1 MKNCIKRKC
10 SRMKTES
17 LKYYIY
23 LIVLIL
29 LMPTISGAQTIVK
42 TSNASI
48 SEEQAA
54 KEIRRYI
61 FLRTGT
67 APSIVT
73 ANTYSAFPSGDV
85 IVVAE
90 NNSSI
95 ITELKPDYG
104 SVDAPI
110 SDDRIGYLIKSVS
123 KDSRNVLVIC
133 GADTTTTLR
142 AAYRFAE
149 LIGCHFN
156 LGGDAIPDNRL
167 TYPIDISAFDEKGL
181 PWFEMR
187 GILPFHNFL
196 AGPDFWST
204 EDYKSVIT
212 QQAKMGLNFFGL
224 HLYTEKGDPKSLDG
238 PEPHLWIG
246 HKDDV
251 NPNGTIK
258 DEGAYEAHWASTYR
272 TKDNS
277 WSGTPIKTTDF
288 SNGADKLFAYDE
300 MASDAMGFAHPITQA
315 EKAEVINNVGFLLQ
329 KSFTHAKQMGVKTA
343 IGHEAPL
350 GFEPGYRKHLIT
362 KDWIR
367 GVPEEVQHR
376 IRWHGLNLPENDKV
390 TNEIFNKTL
399 LEGIFTRIART
410 HPLDYY
416 WLWTYETWSYNGHQ
430 LSKNQI
436 ENVALNYKYCYDV
449 LEETNAPFKLATF
462 GWKVGSAGGDGEAIE
477 FHDDLPLEVPFGGLW
492 DNAGSMNEVLPTGRP
507 GWSSCWYE
515 EDWGLIQ
522 PQLRVMGIFNEVG
535 HSLNYG
541 GVQAHIA
548 KHWRL
553 NSIALNSAAHA
564 ALIWGNRGPVAID
577 LSTVDQGYSNY
588 PIFDM
593 WETSFDQQPEDF
605 VNWITAFYIDW
616 AEANFGPERATEIGN
631 LFAKADRLG
640 EPKFTGE
647 GIQGSIPRSSRFLP
661 SALNE
666 LEDNDP
672 TSITDPK
679 FLDAIHI
686 YTEFCSYKD
695 DIVGTGNIDRYMYWY
710 HFFQG
715 QIDLLKLSIY
725 RELYVNEINQAEN
738 ADSIISTF
746 SRLMTHEIQRVR
758 SVSEL
763 GVIAQL
769 QQSTLIDRIRASEE
783 MGISTPI
790 STSYEGSNMVRAM
803 PEITQIYK
811 GGNFEQK
818 VIFTGN
824 TAVSNPKIYYREI
837 GSNLAF
843 FEVNLLSTNSSDYV
857 YKATLSDPGF
867 DFEYYIE
874 GTMDGETVTYPVTG
888 GNDTININ
896 KTVIRVTEIPFAP
909 TELEEANIPK
919 PTDKIEVLVY
929 PNPTFDFFSVAL
941 LQEIKSIQ
949 IYTTSGQLVYYQNNP
964 DAIIGIEEL
973 ASGIYLIKVATD
985 EMVGYS
991 KLIKL

>member
-1 MKNCIKRKC
+1 MQIIA
-10 SRMKTES
+10 SF
-17 LKYYIY
+17 KYHVFFIGLLL
-23 LIVLIL
+23 LI
-29 LMPTISGAQTIVK
+29 PTISGAQTIVK

-73 ANTYSAFPSGDV
+73 ANTYTSFPSGDV

-104 SVDAPI
+104 SVDAPS
-110 SDDRIGYLIKSVS
+110 SDDRIGYLIKSIS

-133 GADTTTTLR
+133 GADSITTLR

-156 LGGDAIPDNRL
+156 LDGDVVPDDKL
-167 TYPIDISAFDEKGL
+167 AYPIDISAFDEKGL
-181 PWFEMR
+181 PWFEIR

-212 QQAKMGLNFFGL
+212 QLSKMGMNFFGL
-224 HLYTEKGDPKSLDG
+224 HLYTEKGDPNSLDG

-251 NPNGTIK
+251 NLDGTIK
-258 DEGAYEAHWASTYR
+258 EEGAYEAHWASTYR
-272 TKDNS
+272 TKENS
-277 WSGTPIKTTDF
+277 WSGTPIKTTGF

-300 MASDAMGFAHPITQA
+300 MASDAMGFTHPTTQS

-329 KSFTHAKQMGVKTA
+329 KSFTHARQMGVKTA

-367 GVPEEVQHR
+367 GVPEEVQYR
-376 IRWHGLNLPENDKV
+376 MRWHGINIPEDTKI

-399 LEGIFTRIART
+399 LEGMFTRIART

-430 LSKNQI
+430 LSKKQI
-436 ENVALNYKYCYDV
+436 ENVASNYKYCNEV
-449 LEETNAPFKLATF
+449 LQETNAPFKLATF
-462 GWKVGSAGGDGEAIE
+462 GWKVGSAGGDGDALE

-492 DNAGSMNEVLPTGRP
+492 DNAGSMWAVLPTGRP

-535 HSLNYG
+535 HSLNNG

-553 NSIALNSAAHA
+553 NSVAPNSAAHA
-564 ALIWGNRGPVAID
+564 ALIWENRGPIVDD
-577 LSTVDQGYSNY
+577 LSTVDQGHNNY
-588 PIFDM
+588 PMFDI
-593 WETSFDQQPEDF
+593 WETSFNQQPEDF
-605 VNWITAFYIDW
+605 VNWITAFYRNW
-616 AEANFGPERATEIGN
+616 AEANFGSERATEIGD

-672 TSITDPK
+672 TSITDPT
-679 FLDAIHI
+679 FLDAIHF

-695 DIVGTGNIDRYMYWY
+695 DIVGTGNKDRYMYWY

-715 QIDLLKLSIY
+715 QIDLLKLATH

-738 ADSIISTF
+738 ADSIINTF

-783 MGISTPI
+783 MGISIPI
-790 STSYEGSNMVRAM
+790 STAYEGEPHVRAM
-803 PEITQIYK
+803 PEVSQIYQN
-811 GGNFEQK
+811 GSFDQK
-818 VIFTGN
+818 VIFIGN
-824 TAVSNPKIYYREI
+824 GTVSNTKMHYREI
-837 GSNLAF
+837 GSTLGF
-843 FEVNLLSTNSSDYV
+843 SDLVLSSVNSSGNV
-857 YKATLSDPGF
+857 FKANIVDPGF

-874 GTMDGETVTYPVTG
+874 GTIDGDTVTYPVTG
-888 GNDTININ
+888 GNGANNIN
-896 KTVIRVTEIPFAP
+896 KTVIRVIEVPFVP
-909 TELEEANIPK
+909 TELEEVKIPK
-919 PTDKIEVLVY
+919 SKDKIELLVY
-929 PNPTFDFFSVAL
+929 PNPTSDYFNVAL
-941 LQEIKSIQ
+941 TREINEIQ
-949 IYTTSGQLVYYQNNP
+949 IYNTSGQLILQVNDTNGPISITDFSQ
-964 DAIIGIEEL
+964 
-973 ASGIYLIKVATD
+973 GIYIIRVVTN
-985 EMVGYS
+985 EIIGYS
-991 KLIKL
+991 KIIKL

>member
-1 MKNCIKRKC
+1 MATKRRK
-10 SRMKTES
+10 KTECS
-17 LKYYIY
+17 KMKAATLKYQVFF
-23 LIVLIL
+23 IVLML
-29 LMPTISGAQTIVK
+29 LIPIINSAQTIVK

-54 KEIRRYI
+54 NEIRRYI

-67 APSIVT
+67 APSVVT
-73 ANTYSAFPSGDV
+73 ADTYVAFPYGD
-85 IVVAE
+85 IILIAE
-90 NNSSI
+90 NNSAI

-104 SVDAPI
+104 NVDAP
-110 SDDRIGYLIKSVS
+110 SSNNRMGYLIKSIS

-133 GADTTTTLR
+133 GTDSITTLR

-156 LGGDAIPDNRL
+156 LGGDVIPDNRL
-167 TYPIDISAFDEKGL
+167 AYPIDISEFDEKGI

-212 QQAKMGLNFFGL
+212 QLAKMGMNFFGL
-224 HLYTEKGDPKSLDG
+224 HLYVEKGDPKSLDG

-246 HKDDV
+246 HKNDV
-251 NPNGTIK
+251 NTDGTIK
-258 DEGAYEAHWASTYR
+258 EQGAYESHWASTYR
-272 TKDNS
+272 TTENS

-288 SNGADKLFAYDE
+288 SNGANKLFAYDE
-300 MASDAMGFAHPITQA
+300 MASDAKGFAYPITQS

-329 KSFTHAKQMGVKTA
+329 KSFTHARQIGVKTA
-343 IGHEAPL
+343 IGHEVPL

-367 GVPEEVQHR
+367 GVPEEVQYR
-376 IRWHGLNLPENDKV
+376 MQWYGINTPEDTKV

-430 LSKNQI
+430 LSKKQI
-436 ENVALNYKYCYDV
+436 ENVASNYKYCYEV
-449 LEETNAPFKLATF
+449 LKETNAPFKLATF
-462 GWKVGSAGGDGEAIE
+462 GWKVGSAGENGDALA

-492 DNAGSMNEVLPTGRP
+492 DNAGSMWAVLPTGRP

-515 EDWGLIQ
+515 EDWGLLQ
-522 PQLRVMGIFNEVG
+522 PQLRVMSIFNEVG

-541 GVQAHIA
+541 GVQTHIA

-553 NSIALNSAAHA
+553 NSVAPNSAAHA
-564 ALIWGNRGPVAID
+564 ALIWENRGLIAND

-588 PIFDM
+588 PLFDI
-593 WETSFDQQPEDF
+593 WETSFNQQPGDF
-605 VNWITAFYIDW
+605 VNWITTFYRDW
-616 AEANFGPERATEIGN
+616 AEANFGPERATEIGD

-640 EPKFTGE
+640 EPKFTGA

-672 TSITDPK
+672 TSITDPT
-679 FLDAIHI
+679 FLDAIYI
-686 YTEFCSYKD
+686 YTQFCSYKD
-695 DIVGTGNIDRYMYWY
+695 DIVGTGNVDRYMYWY
-710 HFFQG
+710 HFFKG
-715 QIDLLKLSIY
+715 QIELLKLAIY
-725 RELYVNEINQAEN
+725 RQLYVDEINQTEN

-746 SRLMTHEIQRVR
+746 SKLMTHEIQRVR

-783 MGISTPI
+783 LGISIPI
-790 STSYEGSNMVRAM
+790 STTYEGEHYVRAM
-803 PEITQIYK
+803 PEVTQIYK
-811 GGNFEQK
+811 EGGFEQK
-818 VIFTGN
+818 VIFIGN
-824 TAVSNPKIYYREI
+824 GAVSNSKMYYRAI
-837 GSNLAF
+837 GSNTPF
-843 FEVNLLSTNSSDYV
+843 ISTDLLNINGSNYV
-857 YKATLSDPGF
+857 YKATLTDPGF

-874 GTMDGETVTYPVTG
+874 GTLKGNSVTYPVTG
-888 GNDTININ
+888 GNGTNNIN
-896 KTVIRVTEIPFAP
+896 KTVIRVTEIPFVP
-909 TELEEANIPK
+909 TEILTESAVQK
-919 PTDKIEVLVY
+919 KR
-929 PNPTFDFFSVAL
+929 
-941 LQEIKSIQ
+941 Q
-949 IYTTSGQLVYYQNNP
+949 
-964 DAIIGIEEL
+964 
-973 ASGIYLIKVATD
+973 
-985 EMVGYS
+985 
-991 KLIKL
+991 